1 VGLTKKK
8 DVVEGGLLE
17 VSRVFLN
24 PASEA
29 SPARR
34 RKRQGGWP
42 KATPIGGGCASAHKS
57 VLPPMG
63 GRRTRAYHR
72 LKKMR
77 VYFISLK
84 QKKWE

>member
-29 SPARR
+29 SPVRR
-34 RKRQGGWP
+34 EGAGWP

-57 VLPPMG
+57 LLPPMG
-63 GRRTRAYHR
+63 GGGVQEHINDFKSSECTSF
-72 LKKMR
+72 
-77 VYFISLK
+77 YF
-84 QKKWE
+84 